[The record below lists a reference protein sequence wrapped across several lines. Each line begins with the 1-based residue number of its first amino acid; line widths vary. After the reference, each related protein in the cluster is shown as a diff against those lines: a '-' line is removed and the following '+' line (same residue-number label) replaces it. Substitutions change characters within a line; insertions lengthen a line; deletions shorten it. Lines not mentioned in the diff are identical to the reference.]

1 IVIKKFSELGVNDSI
16 LFIDKDAR
24 KDLYKVFINSID
36 SKDINRRLYRL
47 IEKWR
52 ELYEE
57 KFIELRIDDEQLYK
71 KMKSLGWIKTSIEK
85 YKRWK

>member
-1 IVIKKFSELGVNDSI
+1 MNDSI
-16 LFIDKDAR
+16 LFIDRDAR

-36 SKDINRRLYRL
+36 SKDINRHLYRL

-71 KMKSLGWIKTSIEK
+71 K
-85 YKRWK
+85 